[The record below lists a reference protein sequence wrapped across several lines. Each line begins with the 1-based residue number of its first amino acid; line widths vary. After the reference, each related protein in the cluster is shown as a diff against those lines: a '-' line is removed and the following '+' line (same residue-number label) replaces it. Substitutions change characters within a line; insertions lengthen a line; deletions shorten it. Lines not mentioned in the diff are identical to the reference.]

1 MDARGV
7 ESESESPG
15 VQVLVRSQNL
25 SFEEDSDSCP
35 EFSNPGVGVKSTTK
49 KQGLRIP
56 DGCTDRD
63 KQRNAS
69 QHHLMPPTP
78 SIEGDIKSAVN
89 KILHSTNY
97 KVTTLLWLELCI

>member
-15 VQVLVRSQNL
+15 VRVLVRSQNL

-35 EFSNPGVGVKSTTK
+35 EFSNPGVGVKSPTK

-56 DGCTDRD
+56 DGCTDRETN
-63 KQRNAS
+63 REMHHSITYAS
-69 QHHLMPPTP
+69 YTFDRRGH
-78 SIEGDIKSAVN
+78 
-89 KILHSTNY
+89 KI
-97 KVTTLLWLELCI
+97 CR